1 MTVDLSLAMIVRD
14 EEALIGSVLESAASV
29 CEELVVIDT
38 GSTDRTRTIAEA
50 RGAAVREIVWRDDFA
65 TARNASFAWCTCAWI
80 LWLDA
85 DDILPQGTKDVILG
99 LKGWLRDNTDVVV
112 GPYHYRIEVDGTV
125 LLKTPRE
132 RLIRRESG
140 LRWEGRVHEVIPL
153 EDIRAIY
160 VPELIIEHR
169 PELDRRAHNAD
180 RNIRILQKEI
190 DAGHPTPRTL
200 FYYANEL
207 YDHARYLEAAKAY
220 SDYIAEERRPSPD
233 RYWAQVYIAESAR
246 FLGDENIV
254 REASAKAIA
263 EDPSRAEGYVSL
275 GRLFFDREEW
285 DKALPLFAA
294 ATSATPPTSGF
305 VRNVDYLYGP
315 WDFLSVCLDRL
326 GRRHE
331 ALAASERALPGNPEA
346 DRIRSNM
353 RWLVDNL

>member
-1 MTVDLSLAMIVRD
+1 MAVDLSLAMIVRD
-14 EEALIGSVLESAASV
+14 EESLIGRLLENAASV

-38 GSTDRTRTIAEA
+38 GSTDHTRTIAEA
-50 RGAAVREIVWRDDFA
+50 HGATVHEISWRDDFG
-65 TARNASFAWCTCAWI
+65 TARNASFAWCTCRWI

-85 DDILPQGTKDVILG
+85 DDVLPQETKEVIIG
-99 LKGWLRDNTDVVV
+99 LKSWLHDDVDAVV
-112 GPYHYRIEVDGTV
+112 GPYHYRIEKAGTV
-125 LLKTPRE
+125 LLKVTRE

-140 LRWEGRVHEVIPL
+140 LRWEGRVYEVIPL
-153 EDIRAIY
+153 EGIRAVY

-169 PELDRRAHNAD
+169 PELDRRALNAD
-180 RNIRILQKEI
+180 RNIRMLQKEI
-190 DAGHPTPRTL
+190 EAGHPAPRTL

-207 YDHARYLEAAKAY
+207 YDHGRYREAAKAY
-220 SDYIAEERRPSPD
+220 SDFIAVDRRPSPD
-233 RYWAQVYIAESAR
+233 LYWAQLHIAESAR
-246 FLGDENIV
+246 LLGDENTV

-294 ATSATPPTSGF
+294 ATTATPPTSGF

-353 RWLVDNL
+353 RWMVDNL

>member
-1 MTVDLSLAMIVRD
+1 MAVDLSLAMIVRD
-14 EEALIGSVLESAASV
+14 EESLIGRLLENAASV
-29 CEELVVIDT
+29 CEELIVIDT

-50 RGAAVREIVWRDDFA
+50 QGATVHEIAWRDDFG
-65 TARNASFAWCTCAWI
+65 TARNASFAWCTRPWI

-85 DDILPQGTKDVILG
+85 DDVLPQETKDVIHG
-99 LKGWLRDNTDVVV
+99 LKGWLHDNVDAVV
-112 GPYHYRIEVDGTV
+112 GPYHYRIEIDGTV

-153 EDIRAIY
+153 EGTRALY

-169 PELDRRAHNAD
+169 PELERRARNAD
-180 RNIRILQKEI
+180 RNIRILEEEI
-190 DAGHPTPRTL
+190 EAGHPTPRTL

-207 YDHARYLEAAKAY
+207 YDHACYREAAKAY
-220 SDYIAEERRPSPD
+220 TEYIALDRRPGPD
-233 RYWAQVYIAESAR
+233 RYWAQLYLAESAR
-246 FLGDENIV
+246 FLQDENTV

-294 ATSATPPTSGF
+294 ATCATPPASGF

-353 RWLVDNL
+353 RWMVDNL